1 MSSVEPPPDSLIG
14 VLIAAIVL
22 ILFSMIFSASESAF
36 LSINKLRVRFLRRK
50 KDPRAIRAGKL
61 LDNRERLINT
71 LLVGN
76 NIVNIGI
83 SALLTA
89 AALKLFGT
97 AGVGI
102 ATVIST
108 VLLLIFGEITP
119 KTVGSRHP
127 EPVAFLFSRIISF
140 FSIVLYPVVVL
151 VTAITR
157 GIVSLT
163 GIKLADS
170 KVSFT
175 EEDIRNFI
183 DVGEEEGVLESGEK
197 RMMHRVFKF
206 TDLEAKDI
214 MVPRTKIQAVSVS
227 MTYHDVLELSERT
240 RYSRFPVYKDGI
252 DNIVGILYV
261 KDLLFFDCNPETFS
275 VTDFVRPPLFVL
287 GSKKMS
293 SVQQMLRENRQTLA
307 VVVDEYSGTDGIL
320 TMEDI
325 AREIFGTISDE
336 YETAPRPG
344 IIQND
349 ETSILVDGTVRL
361 LDIEEKFGITL
372 HSEYYETLAGY
383 LAEKLDKIP
392 AAGDSMSDS
401 GCIFTVIEAD
411 DRRVS
416 KIRIERDLEEQS
428 SEVSR

>member
-1 MSSVEPPPDSLIG
+1 MSSGEPPSDSLWG
-14 VLIAAIVL
+14 VLIAAAVL
-22 ILFSMIFSASESAF
+22 IVFSMIFSASESAF

-89 AALKLFGT
+89 AALELFGA

-102 ATVIST
+102 ATLVST

-127 EPVAFLFSRIISF
+127 EPVAFLFSRVVTF
-140 FSIVLYPVVVL
+140 FSVLLYPVVAL
-151 VTAITR
+151 VTMITR

-163 GIKLADS
+163 GIRLSDS
-170 KVSFT
+170 AVSFT
-175 EEDIRNFI
+175 EEDIRNLI
-183 DVGEEEGVLESGEK
+183 DVGEEEGVLDSGEK

-206 TDLEAKDI
+206 TDLAAKDI
-214 MVPRTKIQAVSVS
+214 MAPRMKIQAIPAT
-227 MTYHDVLELSERT
+227 MGYHDVLELSERT
-240 RYSRFPVYKDGI
+240 RYSRFPVYRDDI

-261 KDLLFFDCNPETFS
+261 KDLLFFDGTPESFS
-275 VTDFVRPPLFVL
+275 VMDFVRPPLFVL

-325 AREIFGTISDE
+325 AREIFGAISDE
-336 YETAPRPG
+336 YETEPRPG
-344 IIQND
+344 II
-349 ETSILVDGTVRL
+349 ESGASSVLVDGTVRL
-361 LDIEEKFGITL
+361 IDIEDKFGITL
-372 HSEYYETLAGY
+372 HSEYYETLGGY
-383 LAEKLDKIP
+383 LSEKLDKVP
-392 AAGDSMSDS
+392 CAGDSMRDS
-401 GCIFTVIEAD
+401 GCVFTVVEAD
-411 DRRVS
+411 ERHAS
-416 KIRIERDLEEQS
+416 QIRIEREPEES
-428 SEVSR
+428 AEAVRS